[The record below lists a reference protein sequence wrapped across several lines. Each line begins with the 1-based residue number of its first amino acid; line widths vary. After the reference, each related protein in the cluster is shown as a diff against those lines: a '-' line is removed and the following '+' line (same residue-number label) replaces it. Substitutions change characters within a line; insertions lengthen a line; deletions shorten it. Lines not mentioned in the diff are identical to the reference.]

1 MKERFSSYVASMRKA
16 RGLTQRELGERL
28 GFTPQGIS
36 RFESLDSSFDL
47 SLLPTLLQTLD
58 LSLDD
63 VNQRRKEGTHYQ
75 EIDID
80 LSSIPSKIKSLRQEK
95 GLSQSA
101 LGERIGATGRSIRS
115 YESGDS
121 LPSFQ
126 ALERIAEA
134 CESSIFLLLLPAAR
148 SPSEA
153 PLAVTLEEGNPPQPS
168 ITTPRPAPAPFWQSR
183 RFLLSALSA
192 LFVVSVAVV
201 TPFIVRS
208 LSREKDN
215 GFGRE
220 NSSSSISSS
229 SESSSSSAKPSPN
242 YLEAQPSHKEFH
254 ALGESVEV
262 TLLDPDDIF
271 LLEGMKKEDCT
282 LSIASGWED
291 LELSIEA
298 LDLGRF
304 QVTLLG
310 GHSGGFAFLDASI
323 QDTLY
328 PSILYLRYV
337 SGEEMTIQGTDVTFT
352 DGAFVEAANGRSEST
367 LILSHSLSITG
378 KEYLYRHGEPV
389 DAHGLELGLMH
400 GLVTM
405 PSGIVDSRVVEKE
418 GVDQD
423 GYRFSFYREPTQD
436 CCVAYCAIKVE
447 GDEEHWF
454 TFAPWVIHLVK

>member
-1 MKERFSSYVASMRKA
+1 MKERFSSYVATMRKA

-36 RFESLDSSFDL
+36 RFESIDSGFDL
-47 SLLPTLLQTLD
+47 SLLVPLLKTLD
-58 LSLDD
+58 LSLED
-63 VNQRRKEGTHYQ
+63 VNERKKEGTHYQ

-80 LSSIPSKIKSLRQEK
+80 LASIPDKIKSLRQEK
-95 GLSQSA
+95 GLSQEA
-101 LGERIGATGRSIRS
+101 LGERIGSTGRSIRS

-134 CESSIFLLLLPAAR
+134 CEVSIFSLLLIAAS
-148 SPSEA
+148 SPSES
-153 PLAVTLEEGNPPQPS
+153 PLAVMLEEGNPPKPS
-168 ITTPRPAPAPFWQSR
+168 IIAPRPAPFWKSR
-183 RFLLSALSA
+183 RFLLFTLSA
-192 LFVVSVAVV
+192 LFVISVAVV
-201 TPFIVRS
+201 TPFIVHS
-208 LSREKDN
+208 LSHEKEN

-220 NSSSSISSS
+220 SSSSSLSSS

-242 YLEAQPSHKEFH
+242 YLDAQASQMEFH
-254 ALGESVEV
+254 AIGESVEV
-262 TLLDPDDIF
+262 TLLDPDGIF
-271 LLEGMKKEDCT
+271 LLDEMKKEDCT
-282 LSIASGWED
+282 LSTASGWED

-298 LDLGRF
+298 LDLGKF

-310 GHSGGFAFLDASI
+310 GFSGGFAFLDASI

-352 DGAFVEAANGRSEST
+352 DGVFVEAANGRSEST

-378 KEYLYRHGEPV
+378 REYLYRHGEPV
-389 DAHGLELGLMH
+389 DVHGLDLGLMY
-400 GLVTM
+400 GSIAM
-405 PSGIVDSRVVEKE
+405 PSGIVDSRVVEAE
-418 GVDQD
+418 GMAEN

-436 CCVAYCAIKVE
+436 RCVAYCAIKVE
-447 GDEEHWF
+447 GDVERWF